1 MAKQRRK
8 RQRQRQPSVNS
19 LLDAMEDGN
28 EYGSIVSL
36 VPHKNIDL
44 AGELVRALK
53 EIEKIRQRPCLS
65 YIGNV
70 VSGKRDSGIDS
81 TDDLPFHEMVE
92 QVGPD
97 HKSVDIILATN
108 GGSAHQVSRFVNC
121 LRSQFDEVDF
131 LLPSFCMSAGT
142 IFALSG
148 DKIWMTSRA
157 CLGPIDPQV
166 PSNDGR
172 FVPAQALLLLVQSLQ
187 KDGEDALK
195 NKKLVPWTAVQIINS
210 LDKKE
215 LADAISATEYSV
227 QMATQFLENYKFKSW
242 VKHKRTKKSVSEK
255 EKRQTAEKIALALA
269 SHSRWR
275 NHGHGIPREVLWDEV
290 ELYIDHP
297 DDELDK
303 RLKRFWALSNWIF
316 DKTSTLKFVLSK
328 NYRYIR
334 QQNLPAKA

>member
-1 MAKQRRK
+1 
-8 RQRQRQPSVNS
+8 
-19 LLDAMEDGN
+19 MEDGN

-36 VPHKNIDL
+36 LPNENMDL
-44 AGELVRALK
+44 VDEQIRALK
-53 EIEKIRQRPCLS
+53 EIEEIRGRPCLS

-70 VSGKRDSGIDS
+70 VSGKEDSGIDS
-81 TDDLPFHEMVE
+81 TDDLPFQEMVE
-92 QVGPD
+92 QVGSD

-121 LRSQFDEVDF
+121 LRRKFDEVDF

-148 DKIWMTSRA
+148 DNIWMTSRA

-166 PSNDGR
+166 PSSDGR
-172 FVPAQALLLLVQSLQ
+172 FVPAQALLLLVQKLQ
-187 KDGEDALK
+187 QDGEEALK
-195 NKKLVPWTAVQIINS
+195 QKKPVPWTAVQIINS

-215 LADAISATEYSV
+215 LADVMSATEYSV

-242 VKHKRTKKSVSEK
+242 VTHKTTEKPVSPK
-255 EKRQTAEKIALALA
+255 EKRETAEEIAIALA

-275 NHGHGIPREVLWDEV
+275 NHGHGISREVLWDE
-290 ELYIDHP
+290 LALSINHP
-297 DDELDK
+297 NNELDR

-316 DKTSTLKFVLSK
+316 DKTSAIKFVLSE